1 VGCPIRTSTD
11 QRLLAAPRGFSQRAT
26 SFLASWCQ
34 GIHRMPFSRSRS
46 TARPLR
52 TGPPPTM
59 HRSQPHRDI
68 IPPRRPATWQA
79 TNSAHTRDPTSSHR
93 PCPNAAERLRRTA
106 RQHAPTEHA
115 TGQTP
120 RPRHVQR
127 RTRTIFT
134 LTKTTP
140 SPTRRPNRITHP
152 GQGPHTAPPA
162 TRHHRQAG
170 QTTPNQQFHRET
182 PPPQHCHPGNTP
194 GGDRIRT
201 DDPLLAKQ
209 VLSQLSYAP
218 ARAAPAR
225 SGTRHSRPP
234 NQPEHRP
241 ARPTRPPA
249 RGTRYGPGR
258 T

>member
-1 VGCPIRTSTD
+1 MNSDEDTPRGVGCPIRTSTD

-140 SPTRRPNRITHP
+140 QPNQTTQPDHPPRPRPTHGAARHP
-152 GQGPHTAPPA
+152 PPPA
-162 TRHHRQAG
+162 GRPDHAK
-170 QTTPNQQFHRET
+170 PAI
-182 PPPQHCHPGNTP
+182 PP
-194 GGDRIRT
+194 
-201 DDPLLAKQ
+201 
-209 VLSQLSYAP
+209 
-218 ARAAPAR
+218 
-225 SGTRHSRPP
+225 
-234 NQPEHRP
+234 
-241 ARPTRPPA
+241 
-249 RGTRYGPGR
+249 
-258 T
+258 